1 VAPPEIA
8 AATINTTRSNIK
20 TQGVAAPPVGTG
32 DPAGFAIKEQGVLKP
47 SHPGAVG
54 TGPVRPGSP
63 GPTYPG
69 DPIAAPGGGTPSG
82 PSTAVDGD
90 PIPGLDVPLGKP
102 GGSGK

>member
-1 VAPPEIA
+1 MGEKPLGIDEAPAAVMGGGTLVGGDVAPPEIA

-47 SHPGAVG
+47 SHPGA
-54 TGPVRPGSP
+54 
-63 GPTYPG
+63 
-69 DPIAAPGGGTPSG
+69 IG

-90 PIPGLDVPLGKP
+90 PIPGMDVPLGKP